1 MKLNQNKLYLAIIV
15 SALGYFVDVFDIILF
30 AVVRIPSLQA
40 LGLAQDEITSTGILL
55 MNAQL
60 VGMLLGGICWGII
73 GDKLGRLS
81 VLFGS
86 ILLYSTANLLNAYV
100 GNIEQYAVLRLL
112 AGFGL
117 AGEFGA
123 GITLVSEIMIEKTRG
138 FGITLITM
146 SGALGG
152 ITAGLVGNLFPWTT
166 AYILG
171 GVAGFILLILRFQ
184 VIESSLFLNLKQKK
198 EIRRG
203 SLGLF
208 FKTPALFKKYL
219 KCLFVGVPFWI
230 AFGLFATFSPEIA
243 RELKIQGNIAP
254 GWAILFFNSG
264 LAIGEISS
272 GILSQW
278 IGSRKKVAMGYL
290 IFNLVVMLQF
300 FSISY
305 ASPLAFYFL
314 IAALGASVGYWVIF
328 MMMASELFGTNIR
341 STVTVFLPNMV
352 RGMVVPFTLILSLL
366 KPHFGLLRSIELFG
380 IVGIILAIIMVFSL
394 KETYHLNLDFVE
406 G

>member
-1 MKLNQNKLYLAIIV
+1 M
-15 SALGYFVDVFDIILF
+15 
-30 AVVRIPSLQA
+30 
-40 LGLAQDEITSTGILL
+40 
-55 MNAQL
+55 
-60 VGMLLGGICWGII
+60 
-73 GDKLGRLS
+73 
-81 VLFGS
+81 
-86 ILLYSTANLLNAYV
+86 
-100 GNIEQYAVLRLL
+100 
-112 AGFGL
+112 
-117 AGEFGA
+117 
-123 GITLVSEIMIEKTRG
+123 
-138 FGITLITM
+138 
-146 SGALGG
+146 
-152 ITAGLVGNLFPWTT
+152 
-166 AYILG
+166 
-171 GVAGFILLILRFQ
+171 
-184 VIESSLFLNLKQKK
+184 
-198 EIRRG
+198 
-203 SLGLF
+203 F

-341 STVTVFLPNMV
+341 STVTVSLPNMV

-366 KPHFGLLRSIELFG
+366 KPHFELLRSIELFG